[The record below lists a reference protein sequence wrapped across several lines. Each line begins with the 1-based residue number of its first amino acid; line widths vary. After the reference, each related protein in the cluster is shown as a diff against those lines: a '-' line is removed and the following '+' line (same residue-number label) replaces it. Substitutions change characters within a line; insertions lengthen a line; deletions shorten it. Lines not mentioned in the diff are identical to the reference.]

1 MRLRFTF
8 ETRVMAIARPRQD
21 QCCALPLFTCCVS
34 AGFPSPADDYLEGR
48 LDLNQYLVSNAVAT
62 FFVRVAGDSM
72 IGAGIHPGDLLVV
85 DRSLQPTN
93 GKIIIAV
100 VDGELLVK
108 RLRVTSG
115 QVTLMAENPHY
126 PPLILKDEMDL
137 TVWGVV
143 TSVIHS
149 L

>member
-1 MRLRFTF
+1 
-8 ETRVMAIARPRQD
+8 
-21 QCCALPLFTCCVS
+21 
-34 AGFPSPADDYLEGR
+34 
-48 LDLNQYLVSNAVAT
+48 
-62 FFVRVAGDSM
+62 M